1 MTPEARQRRRIR
13 TPVLAVTA
21 VAWAVTLFA
30 DPLRSASGAGQGLA
44 AAAAEARLAHAGHA
58 HHAVVDAASHVSTE
72 NIAGLLIGWA
82 LMLTAMMAPLLI
94 PALRHVHA
102 RSLRSRRW
110 RAVSLVT
117 VAHAAGLDGWRH
129 RAPCRGVSAAVGLRA
144 RGPRGAGRPR
154 CCPDLAAV
162 TAQAGLP
169 QQALCASPISS
180 FGAAADRDAL
190 RFGGTHAAW
199 CLGSCWAL
207 MLVSLLAPGWH
218 LAVMLVVSVWM
229 WVEPL
234 DRPRTADLAGTPP
247 AAFPAHR
254 RRDGPI
260 PAPACVAIRAV
271 ASKGPAG
278 LAGPGGLA
286 AGVSRSGRLSPV
298 AWWAFEGSSMPSR
311 RGLRRARP
319 PRKVTQHAP
328 SASTRTPARWS
339 NHAAPRPAGPACRS
353 SHAPVLTAWPS
364 SSRSNRVI
372 SRTVTPLPHQS
383 TASRTDKPSSS
394 VIVRSAC
401 PARRSASRIKAS
413 RSPSAVST
421 ATANL
426 SSRRSRSARS
436 LRSTAWASN
445 ADRRAACLTDC

>member
-21 VAWAVTLFA
+21 VAWAVTLFT
-30 DPLRSASGAGQGLA
+30 DPLRSASVAGQGLA

-117 VAHAAGLDGWRH
+117 VAHTLVWTVGGIVLLAVASALRS
-129 RAPCRGVSAAVGLRA
+129 VSGHADLAVLVGLV
-144 RGPRGAGRPR
+144 
-154 CCPDLAAV
+154 AAL
-162 TAQAGLP
+162 TWQLSP
-169 QQALCASPISS
+169 LKQDCLNRHCAHPPISS

-234 DRPRTADLAGTPP
+234 DRPRRPTWRVRLPLRFLRIAGAT
-247 AAFPAHR
+247 
-254 RRDGPI
+254 
-260 PAPACVAIRAV
+260 
-271 ASKGPAG
+271 
-278 LAGPGGLA
+278 
-286 AGVSRSGRLSPV
+286 
-298 AWWAFEGSSMPSR
+298 
-311 RGLRRARP
+311 
-319 PRKVTQHAP
+319 
-328 SASTRTPARWS
+328 
-339 NHAAPRPAGPACRS
+339 
-353 SHAPVLTAWPS
+353 
-364 SSRSNRVI
+364 
-372 SRTVTPLPHQS
+372 
-383 TASRTDKPSSS
+383 
-394 VIVRSAC
+394 VRSL
-401 PARRSASRIKAS
+401 PQR
-413 RSPSAVST
+413 V
-421 ATANL
+421 
-426 SSRRSRSARS
+426 
-436 LRSTAWASN
+436 
-445 ADRRAACLTDC
+445 